1 MRETMSGRTAT
12 LIAGTLAAVSMVAG
26 CAAARQPPPPA
37 GASEAPLTPERAKE
51 APLTPERAKEALLEM
66 MRSEPGQRL
75 GWFRGDVPEQMAAMD
90 VRKDEAGWYAW
101 TGAIRFNPSRGVYT
115 LTVRPHPVS
124 AACTFE
130 YAGSFALTDG
140 RWSAMPP
147 KLVGT
152 LTPSGP

>member
-1 MRETMSGRTAT
+1 MHGAIFGRTAT
-12 LIAGTLAAVSMVAG
+12 LIAPAVVAVSMVAG
-26 CAAARQPPPPA
+26 CAAARQAPPPA
-37 GASEAPLTPERAKE
+37 GGDEAPLTPERAK
-51 APLTPERAKEALLEM
+51 AALLAM

-75 GWFRGDVPEQMAAMD
+75 GWFGGDVPERMAAMD

-115 LTVRPHPVS
+115 LTVRPRPVS

-140 RWSAMPP
+140 RWSATPP
-147 KLVGT
+147 KLVST
-152 LTPSGP
+152 LTPSGR